1 LAQRPPL
8 PLRTRTKP
16 MGRMCSSSSRRY
28 IFFFT
33 SEYKQLIIF
42 QTQLNIEYVH
52 GNVTYNRSLS
62 LCSSLSL
69 SSPSHPAQM
78 PGPLPSPGL
87 VSSSRSLL
95 EWCQVVTQGYKGV
108 KVTNFN
114 TSWRNGLAF
123 CSILHHFY
131 PDKM

>member
-1 LAQRPPL
+1 MRMSPITGLSPSVPL
-8 PLRTRTKP
+8 SP
-16 MGRMCSSSSRRY
+16 
-28 IFFFT
+28 F
-33 SEYKQLIIF
+33 
-42 QTQLNIEYVH
+42 
-52 GNVTYNRSLS
+52 
-62 LCSSLSL
+62 
-69 SSPSHPAQM
+69 SPSHPAQM

-87 VSSSRSLL
+87 VCSSRSLL